1 MPTPHPEPYPLLFR
15 PALFPKVWGGDRL
28 ARFGK
33 AVKPGDRV
41 GESWELADLPGTS
54 ASGAGGGA
62 VRSVIANGPLAGK
75 TIHDAI
81 DLWSDALLPR
91 AALTP
96 EGNFPLLIKF
106 LDAREDL
113 SVQVHP
119 SPAYAAKHKDAHL
132 KTECWYVL
140 DAAPGSVIYK
150 GVKAG
155 VTREVFERALRA
167 GDGRGVVDLLEAV
180 PAVVGE
186 CHNLPSGT
194 VHALGAGV
202 LVAEVQTPSD
212 TTFRVYD
219 WGRKGRELHSE
230 QAMECI
236 EWGPAPATTTF
247 TKPGMYKGGMGTE
260 WFGVFVYCSENGAQG
275 MCDNFSITVV
285 VEGEGVV
292 QPFAGTPYPAITV
305 RAGDTIYMPTRA
317 QAAAMVSTT
326 GSALSWLKIGL
337 PVNINRL
344 NEQNPPR

>member
-1 MPTPHPEPYPLLFR
+1 M
-15 PALFPKVWGGDRL
+15 PKVWGGDRL

-33 AVKPGDRV
+33 AVKPGDKV
-41 GESWELADLPGTS
+41 GESWELSDLPGTS

-62 VRSVIANGPLAGK
+62 VRSMIVNGPLAGK

-81 DLWSDALLPR
+81 ELWGDALLPR

-106 LDAREDL
+106 LDAQEDL

-140 DAAPGSVIYK
+140 DAKPGSVIYK

-155 VTREVFERALRA
+155 VTREVFERALQT
-167 GDGRGVVDLLEAV
+167 GDGRGLVDMLEAV

-186 CHNLPSGT
+186 CHSLPSGT

-219 WGRKGRELHSE
+219 WGRTGRELHIE

-236 EWGPAPATTTF
+236 EWGPAPAAVKF
-247 TKPGMYKGGMGTE
+247 DKPRGGMMQGGMGTE
-260 WFGVFVYCSENGAQG
+260 WFSLFKYRTEGGVQG
-275 MCDNFSITVV
+275 MCDTFSITVV

-292 QPFAGTPYPAITV
+292 TPFSGTPYPPLSV

-317 QAAAMVSTT
+317 QPAAMTCTS

-337 PVNINRL
+337 AVNVNRL
-344 NEQNPPR
+344 NEQNQPR

>member
-1 MPTPHPEPYPLLFR
+1 M
-15 PALFPKVWGGDRL
+15 PKVWGGDRL

-33 AVKPGDRV
+33 AVKPGDKV
-41 GESWELADLPGTS
+41 GESWELSDLPGTS

-62 VRSVIANGPLAGK
+62 VRSVIVNGPLAGK

-81 DLWSDALLPR
+81 ELWGDALLPR

-119 SPAYAAKHKDAHL
+119 SPAYAAKHKNAHL
-132 KTECWYVL
+132 KTECWFVL
-140 DAAPGSVIYK
+140 DAKPGSVIYK
-150 GVKAG
+150 GVRPG
-155 VTREVFERALRA
+155 VTREVFESALRT
-167 GDGRGVVDLLEAV
+167 GDGRGVVELLEAV

-219 WGRKGRELHSE
+219 WGRTGRELHIE

-236 EWGPAPATTTF
+236 EWGPAPAAVKF
-247 TKPGMYKGGMGTE
+247 DKPGMMQGGMGTE
-260 WFGVFVYCSENGAQG
+260 WFGVFKYCSEYGAQG
-275 MCDNFSITVV
+275 TCDNFSITVI

-292 QPFAGTPYPAITV
+292 KPFAGTPYPPLNV
-305 RAGDTIYMPTRA
+305 RAGDTIYMPARA
-317 QAAAMVSTT
+317 EPAAMVAASGASLT
-326 GSALSWLKIGL
+326 WLK
-337 PVNINRL
+337 VTMAVRM
-344 NEQNPPR
+344 

>member
-1 MPTPHPEPYPLLFR
+1 MTTPPIPPYPLVFR
-15 PALFPKVWGGDRL
+15 PTLFPKVWGGDRL
-28 ARFGK
+28 SSFGK
-33 AVKPGDRV
+33 AVKPGDKV

-54 ASGAGGGA
+54 ASGAGGTA

-81 DLWSDALLPR
+81 DLWGDALLPR

-119 SPAYAAKHKDAHL
+119 SPTYAAKHKDAHL

-140 DAAPGSVIYK
+140 DAQPGSVIYK
-150 GVKAG
+150 GVKPG
-155 VTREVFERALRA
+155 VTRDAFERALRA
-167 GDGRGVVDLLEAV
+167 GDGSGVVALMEAV

-219 WGRKGRELHSE
+219 WRRKGRELHIE
-230 QAMECI
+230 QAMDCI
-236 EWGPAPATTTF
+236 AWGPAPAAVTF
-247 TKPGMYKGGMGTE
+247 NKPGMMQGGMGTD
-260 WFGVFVYCSENGAQG
+260 WFSVFKYHAEQGSQG
-275 MCDNFSITVV
+275 MCDNFSITVI

-292 QPFAGTPYPAITV
+292 KPFAGTPYPPLNV
-305 RAGDTIYMPTRA
+305 RAGDTIYMPARA
-317 QAAAMVSTT
+317 QPAAMIAT
-326 GSALSWLKIGL
+326 GSRLLWLKVTM
-337 PVNINRL
+337 PVRL
-344 NEQNPPR
+344 TTRYP